1 MFGGGGGGCEMR
13 WISGEDTF
21 TQCLRLVRF
30 LKGGICRAKGVLAPL
45 KIIKFFCLLDLTG
58 SKM

>member
-1 MFGGGGGGCEMR
+1 MVFLWGGGGCEMR

-30 LKGGICRAKGVLAPL
+30 LGVLYVGL
-45 KIIKFFCLLDLTG
+45 RGIGTV
-58 SKM
+58 

>member
-1 MFGGGGGGCEMR
+1 MVFLWGGGGCEMR

-30 LKGGICRAKGVLAPL
+30 LKGCICRAEGVELSAPL
-45 KIIKFFCLLDLTG
+45 KIIKFFDLF
-58 SKM
+58 